1 MRSTSFA
8 IGFLLVVLVIVSATP
23 CFSQN
28 GNQFP
33 PVPPF
38 PNQTGPVDPDQE
50 RRAHELTK
58 RANQERQAQLK
69 RDADKLLKLAT
80 ELKQYVDK
88 SNENTLSLEVIQ
100 KAEQIERLAHSV
112 REKMKG
118 N

>member
-1 MRSTSFA
+1 MRSTSLSL
-8 IGFLLVVLVIVSATP
+8 GFLIIVLMVVP
-23 CFSQN
+23 GFSQN
-28 GNQFP
+28 VNPFP

-38 PNQTGPVDPDQE
+38 PSQTGPVNPDQE
-50 RRAHELTK
+50 RRAHELSK

-69 RDADKLLKLAT
+69 RDTDKLLKLAT